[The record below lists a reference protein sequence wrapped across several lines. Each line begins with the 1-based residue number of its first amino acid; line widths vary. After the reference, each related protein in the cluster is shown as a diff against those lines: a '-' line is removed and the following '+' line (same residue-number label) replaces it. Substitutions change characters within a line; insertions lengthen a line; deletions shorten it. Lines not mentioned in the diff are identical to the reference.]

1 MGAFIAALGGGFRR
15 PLGRR
20 LRAPW
25 LIHARRVIPYLARAG
40 ARPAAY
46 PDSRHTPA
54 VLATAATFARVTG
67 LTAHRLHSKPTSRS
81 SRSASASPAPE
92 GPAARRRRA
101 SILTGGP
108 RPGDTTRQS
117 TTQGEARA
125 APRAR
130 ATAFSMGCPRVPL
143 HRLAVRPRPAD
154 ASLVACSDAEQI
166 LANAQ
171 RPARI
176 PAALA
181 DAIPSGPLEPGA
193 QFAFEFSMNLD
204 QTAGSRHDPHTREQL
219 IRAEYLGGHA
229 KAWIAADGRGVR
241 ADVFELTA
249 LGGGSPADQRRG
261 DPARARARQRGVRG
275 ADGRDRAPGPI
286 RDRRPDR
293 RAGELGRRESPLPR
307 HGVRARHPVRPPAD
321 PGHHGGCNV
330 RIGPSRCVCER
341 LTDEFS
347 DTKGSIGT

>member
-1 MGAFIAALGGGFRR
+1 MGAFIVALAAGFAA
-15 PLGRR
+15 GASAA
-20 LRAPW
+20 APW
-25 LIHARRVIPYLARAG
+25 LIYARRVIPNLARAG

-46 PDSRHTPA
+46 PVAAIPA

-67 LTAHRLHSKPTSRS
+67 LTTGSFQTDITLIAVVIGVACTW
-81 SRSASASPAPE
+81 PAV
-92 GPAARRRRA
+92 ARGA
-101 SILTGGP
+101 LILTGGP
-108 RPGDTTRQS
+108 RPGVPPVIYDPES
-117 TTQGEARA
+117 A

-130 ATAFSMGCPRVPL
+130 ATAFSMGALVFL
-143 HRLAVRPRPAD
+143 FTASWFVLPAY

-229 KAWIAADGRGVR
+229 KAWIAADGRGIQ
-241 ADVFELTA
+241 ADVFEFTA
-249 LGGGSPADQRRG
+249 PEGAAAYQAEVTRHACVYANEAFEAPMGGIGLQVRYETG
-261 DPARARARQRGVRG
+261 DPIVEQVSWVAGN
-275 ADGRDRAPGPI
+275 
-286 RDRRPDR
+286 RRYLVMVS
-293 RAGELGRRESPLPR
+293 ELGIPSD
-307 HGVRARHPVRPPAD
+307 HQ
-321 PGHHGGCNV
+321 
-330 RIGPSRCVCER
+330 RILDIMEAATS
-341 LTDEFS
+341 
-347 DTKGSIGT
+347 GSVQ